1 MRRTIKLTP
10 KLIAERA
17 ERVRKVNERTVLAGM
32 TRPARTPEKR
42 AALERTGGGLGP
54 FAEGQTARP
63 TERPARR
70 G

>member
-1 MRRTIKLTP
+1 MRRTIRLTP

-32 TRPARTPEKR
+32 TRPARAPEKR
-42 AALERTGGGLGP
+42 AALERTGGLGP